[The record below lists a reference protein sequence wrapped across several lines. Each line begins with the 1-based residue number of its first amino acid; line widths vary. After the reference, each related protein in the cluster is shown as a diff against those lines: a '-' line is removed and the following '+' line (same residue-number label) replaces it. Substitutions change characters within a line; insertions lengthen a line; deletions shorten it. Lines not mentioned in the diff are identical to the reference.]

1 MSTPS
6 QEDYLEAIWILVQEK
21 GYARVSDIAE
31 HLGIQVA
38 SASRMVKR
46 LAEEGLL
53 TRERY
58 RGFSFTD
65 EGALQGETLYER
77 HKTLEALV
85 SALRLGPPERV
96 YQIVEGIEHHFDADA
111 VRRLSRLVHFIEEHP
126 DWWETYTRILVDE
139 A

>member
-38 SASRMVKR
+38 SVSRMVKR

-58 RGFSFTD
+58 RGFSFTRD
-65 EGALQGETLYER
+65 GALQGQALYER

-85 SALRLGPPERV
+85 NALQLGPPARV
-96 YQIVEGIEHHFDADA
+96 YQIVEGIEHHFDAEA
-111 VRRLSRLVHFIEEHP
+111 VCRLARLVHFIEAHP
-126 DWWETYTRILVDE
+126 TWWAQYTHAAAKDG
-139 A
+139 